1 MGEDR
6 KQDSGMSRRKALQV
20 AAGLG
25 AAASGAAVIGGIVS
39 GHRSGGGTASA
50 SGAPTVTGRA
60 ARRLRMVTTWPKNF
74 PGLGTGAARLGR
86 RITELSGGE
95 LDVTVYAG
103 GELVPALSAFDA
115 VSAGNADMYHG
126 ADYYWQGRS
135 KAFNFFTAV
144 PMGLTFSELNAWI
157 HFGGGQELWDE
168 LAGRYNVKS
177 FMAGSTGVQM
187 GGWFRRPIRSL
198 EDFRGL
204 RIRMPGLGGEVM
216 QRMGATPVTKPGG
229 ELFQALDQGNID
241 ATEWVGPWN
250 DMAFAFHTI
259 VKTYHYPG
267 IHEPGTA
274 LALGINKELWEDLSP
289 QHQAIIRNACNAETA
304 IMYAEFEHN
313 NATALDRLV
322 NETDVDLLRFP
333 EPVLKRMAEVSAEVL
348 RDVAAA
354 DPFTQRVFDS
364 FREAMARGDR
374 WGEVSERAFARA
386 RAYMSL

>member
-1 MGEDR
+1 
-6 KQDSGMSRRKALQV
+6 
-20 AAGLG
+20 
-25 AAASGAAVIGGIVS
+25 
-39 GHRSGGGTASA
+39 
-50 SGAPTVTGRA
+50 
-60 ARRLRMVTTWPKNF
+60 
-74 PGLGTGAARLGR
+74 
-86 RITELSGGE
+86 
-95 LDVTVYAG
+95 
-103 GELVPALSAFDA
+103 
-115 VSAGNADMYHG
+115 
-126 ADYYWQGRS
+126 
-135 KAFNFFTAV
+135 
-144 PMGLTFSELNAWI
+144 MGLTFSELNAWI

-168 LAGRYNVKS
+168 LAGQYNVKS

-198 EDFRGL
+198 EDFQGL

-216 QRMGATPVTKPGG
+216 QRMGATPVTKAGG

-274 LALGINKELWEDLSP
+274 LALGINKNLWEDLPP

-322 NETDVDLLRFP
+322 KETDVEVSRFP
-333 EPVLKRMAEVSAEVL
+333 EPVLKRMAEVSADVL

-364 FREAMARGDR
+364 FREAMSRGDR

-386 RAYMSL
+386 RAFMSL